1 MPDWLIEAGVLGLVS
16 VVMWFLRNK
25 DEQQERQLKAMELKA
40 QADHDFQAKQIA
52 MLFTKHDED
61 SHRLDQFQLQ
71 IAREHYV
78 KQELDTRFDRLESAF
93 ARGFSDMGSKIDKLS
108 DAIAVLAVSNGK
120 H

>member
-1 MPDWLIEAGVLGLVS
+1 MTL
-16 VVMWFLRNK
+16 LRLK
-25 DEQQERQLKAMELKA
+25 DAQQERQMEAAEAKAK
-40 QADHDFQAKQIA
+40 ADHEFQAKQIA

-93 ARGFSDMGSKIDKLS
+93 AQGFSDMGSKINKLS
-108 DAIAVLAVSNGK
+108 DAIAVLAVSNGNR
-120 H
+120 HGI